1 MTITI
6 KGALHISIDILQRN
20 YVQTCGSG
28 DQAIV
33 FAHGFGCDQN
43 MWRYIVPH
51 FSKQYQVVLFDYVG
65 SGRSQLDQYDP
76 VKYNDLQGYA
86 TDVIE
91 VLEAMQLNQVIF
103 VGHSVSGMI
112 GLLASIRKPELFKQL
127 IMLGPSPRYM
137 NDLPDY
143 FGGFDKS
150 DIEELLTMMQMNFIG
165 WASYLAPI
173 VMQNADRKELAEE
186 LERTFCSRD
195 PHIARQFAEVTFMSD
210 CRANLP
216 LATVPTLILQCSD
229 DSIAPVEVGNYL
241 HKQLKH
247 SSLAQMEAKGHYP
260 QLSHPQETIALISQ
274 YLAKCG

>member
-1 MTITI
+1 M
-6 KGALHISIDILQRN
+6 AIDILQRN
-20 YVQTCGSG
+20 FVKTFGTGS
-28 DQAIV
+28 QAIV
-33 FAHGFGCDQN
+33 FAHGFGCDQD
-43 MWRYIVPH
+43 MWRYIYPH
-51 FSKQYQVVLFDYVG
+51 FEEQYKVVLFDYVG
-65 SGRSQLDQYDP
+65 SGRSQLDAYDP
-76 VKYNDLQGYA
+76 AKYNDLQGYA

-91 VLEAMQLNQVIF
+91 VLEALQLEQVIF

-112 GLLASIRKPELFKQL
+112 GMLASIRKPELFNQL

-137 NDLPDY
+137 NDLPNY
-143 FGGFDKS
+143 YGGFEKK

-210 CRANLP
+210 CRASLP

-241 HKQLKH
+241 HQQLQN
-247 SSLAQMEAKGHYP
+247 STLAQMEAKGHYP
-260 QLSHPQETIALISQ
+260 QLSHPQETIELISQ
-274 YLAKCG
+274 YLGKCG